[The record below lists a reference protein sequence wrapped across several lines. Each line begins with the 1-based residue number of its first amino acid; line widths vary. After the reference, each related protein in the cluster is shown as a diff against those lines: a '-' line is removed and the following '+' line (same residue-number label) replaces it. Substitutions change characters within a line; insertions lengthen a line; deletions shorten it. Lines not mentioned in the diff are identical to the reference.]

1 MSFLD
6 PNPNRKPTVNSVALF
21 NAFKNGHPHWMGQLP
36 DMPLPH
42 NIPDVHDDDDVR
54 ADEAPSD
61 GILRDCPR
69 PPSGACRSPSSSRC
83 CRSCARQQ
91 PHVRSR
97 TPRARFTARRRR
109 DARHNV
115 AR

>member
-42 NIPDVHDDDDVR
+42 NIPDVHDDDDDVR

-69 PPSGACRSPSSSRC
+69 PPSGDYLDPDRWKP
-83 CRSCARQQ
+83 
-91 PHVRSR
+91 PVEPTR
-97 TPRARFTARRRR
+97 TAASLLRKQFKGGRR
-109 DARHNV
+109 
-115 AR
+115 